1 MLNGITFPVLASHGL
16 SMYAQDYTDPL
27 TQALVSAKYQLLSR
41 LESDAYLCSRCQY
54 YLSLPIVKMLK
65 DCYQI
70 RLELIEPHRQYR

>member
-1 MLNGITFPVLASHGL
+1 
-16 SMYAQDYTDPL
+16 MYAQDYTDPL

-54 YLSLPIVKMLK
+54 YLSQFVYYLSLPIVKMPK

-70 RLELIEPHRQYR
+70 RLELIEPYSRQYR